1 MLGRSRG
8 ARRTARSRTEVALAG
23 AGYVAVVHALAAQ
36 AAGMRVRSVAS
47 AGGSSA
53 RHLAG
58 SLDARRCRPEDL
70 PDGASLLVVAT
81 PPDSHVELALQGL
94 RAGANVLVEKPL
106 APTLAG
112 ADRLVTAAE
121 QATEAGPRVRCAENL
136 LHAPLW
142 RAAVERRPALGTL
155 SHLSLHTLQPPPDW
169 GHFQRPLTNGGV
181 LFDLGPHPIAIAL
194 GLAAEEPVAV
204 AAELSS
210 TRPDGADD
218 HAELRLRFRSG
229 LVASLVVS
237 WRGDEVLWDAQA
249 ASGAG
254 VLRLELLPELLLEAD
269 GEPVTVPSRYEVP
282 DPRIEQLGYVDQL
295 LALAGEDDAAG
306 QTVHAAR
313 QVLEVIVAAYSSA
326 GRGGDEVGL
335 PFDGDRSAT
344 PLQLWRG

>member
-23 AGYVAVVHALAAQ
+23 AGYVAVVHALAAE

-94 RAGANVLVEKPL
+94 RAGADVLVEKPL
-106 APTLAG
+106 APTLAN
-112 ADRLVTAAE
+112 ADRLVAAGE
-121 QATEAGPRVRCAENL
+121 DAAARGRTVHCAENL

-142 RAAVERRPALGTL
+142 RAAMTRRPALGTL

-169 GHFQRPLTNGGV
+169 GHFQRPLTTGGV

-210 TRPDGADD
+210 TREDGADD
-218 HAELRLRFRSG
+218 HAELRVRFASG
-229 LVASLVVS
+229 LIATLVVS
-237 WRGDEVLWDAQA
+237 WRGDDVVWDAQA
-249 ASGAG
+249 ASATG

-269 GEPVTVPSRYEVP
+269 GEPVSVPSRYEVP

-295 LALAGEDDAAG
+295 KAIAEDGAGTGQSLDAA
-306 QTVHAAR
+306 R
-313 QVLEVIVAAYSSA
+313 RVLEVICAAYASA
-326 GRGGDEVGL
+326 GRSGAEVAL
-335 PFDGDRSAT
+335 PFDGERTST